1 MEISTSLNSQEQ
13 IPYHHS
19 QSRKSYR
26 VPCSLLVW
34 YRLRSQEPWLRS
46 FPLQEDD
53 GKNEVNFIRGNIG
66 GGKSDPLLETS
77 QLTTL
82 YPRQGGAIA
91 PEGNG
96 AGIPIIRPLR
106 GEAIN
111 LSADGLLLKGEKPFQ
126 AGQIFDLSLYLPTSP
141 PHSLLLA
148 GEVVWTESLEA
159 RKAGIRFADLT
170 EEYQEQIISFVFYQQ
185 RQIRRHQLLYL
196 GN

>member
-1 MEISTSLNSQEQ
+1 MSTSLNSQEQ

-19 QSRKSYR
+19 QSRQSYR

-34 YRLRSQEPWLRS
+34 YRLRAQEPWLRS
-46 FPLQEDD
+46 LPIQEGE
-53 GKNEVNFIRGNIG
+53 GKNEVNFIRGNIRA
-66 GGKSDPLLETS
+66 GKSDPFLETN
-77 QLTTL
+77 QLTKL
-82 YPRQGGAIA
+82 FPFQGGAIA
-91 PEGNG
+91 PEANG
-96 AGIPIIRPLR
+96 ADIPMIRALR
-106 GEAIN
+106 GEAVN

-126 AGQIFDLSLYLPTSP
+126 PGQILDISLYLPTSP

-159 RKAGIRFADLT
+159 RKAGIRFAGLT

-185 RQIRRHQLLYL
+185 RQIRRQQLLYQ